1 MANCPILIV
10 SDVERW
16 PDLDFSADADRDPM
30 SDNKVIE
37 ALDLERLRL
46 TGAIEEINREYQGKL
61 TEVAADFRKRGLGI
75 SGPFAKAIADTQ
87 MARAKAIIGKHLEL
101 RRETLSKAPDVGTD
115 ESYLALTVA
124 LERTVDTVGQSI
136 ADQIQRHMGAALE
149 GPPAASIARKSGLEL
164 GSLKAFLRRGVE
176 ILKRESRMS
185 EPERLQQQGKSLP
198 VSERNTRKVWV
209 VYGRNEA
216 ARLAMF
222 QFLRAIGL
230 EPLEWHEATALAQA
244 GAPYVGEVLDRAF
257 AEVQGVVVLLTG
269 DDLAHLR
276 REFVNTDDGPHETTP
291 TPQARPNV
299 LFEAGMAFGRHPEST
314 ILVTL
319 GYTRPF
325 SDVAGRHTVKI
336 TNAIAHRQVLA
347 ARLKTIGCAVVTE
360 TRTDWHEA
368 GDFDAAVPKVVELAP
383 SDEADEEDANFFNAV
398 RQAMHQSGGNVWLPG
413 VGSTEDKVGERLVKR
428 GWLARAE
435 GGGYMI
441 LRRK

>member
-1 MANCPILIV
+1 
-10 SDVERW
+10 
-16 PDLDFSADADRDPM
+16 M
-30 SDNKVIE
+30 SDDKVGE
-37 ALDLERLRL
+37 ALDLERLKL
-46 TGAIEEINREYQGKL
+46 TGAIEEINREYQGKM

-75 SGPFAKAIADTQ
+75 SGPFGKAIADTQ

-101 RRETLSKAPDVGTD
+101 RRETLSKVPDVGTD

-124 LERTVDTVGQSI
+124 LERAVDMVGQSI
-136 ADQIQRHMGAALE
+136 ADQIRRQMGAALE
-149 GPPAASIARKSGLEL
+149 GPPAASIARKSGVDLA
-164 GSLKAFLRRGVE
+164 SLKAFLRREIE
-176 ILKRESRMS
+176 ILKRESGMRELGS
-185 EPERLQQQGKSLP
+185 IQQQGKTLP
-198 VSERNTRKVWV
+198 GSERNPRKIWV

-269 DDLAHLR
+269 DDFVHLR

-325 SDVAGRHTVKI
+325 SDIAGRHTVKI
-336 TNAIAHRQVLA
+336 SNAIAHRQALA
-347 ARLKTIGCAVVTE
+347 SRLTTIGCAVVTE
-360 TRTDWHEA
+360 TRTDWHQA
-368 GDFDAAVPKVVELAP
+368 GDFDAAIPKREEPAP
-383 SDEADEEDANFFNAV
+383 SDEADEEDANFFSAV
-398 RQAMHQSGGNVWLPG
+398 QQAMRQSGGNVWLPG
-413 VGSTEDKVGERLVKR
+413 VGSAADKAGERLVRR

-441 LRRK
+441 LRHS

>member
-1 MANCPILIV
+1 MSNDKV
-10 SDVERW
+10 S
-16 PDLDFSADADRDPM
+16 
-30 SDNKVIE
+30 E

-46 TGAIEEINREYQGKL
+46 TGAIEEINREYQGRM
-61 TEVAADFRKRGLGI
+61 TEVAADFRKRGLGV

-87 MARAKAIIGKHLEL
+87 MARAKAIIGKQLEL
-101 RRETLSKAPDVGTD
+101 RRETLSKVPDVGTD

-124 LERTVDTVGQSI
+124 LERTVDLAGQSV
-136 ADQIQRHMGAALE
+136 ADQIQRQMGAALE
-149 GPPAASIARKSGLEL
+149 GPPAASIARRSALEL
-164 GSLKAFLRRGVE
+164 SSLKAFLRREVE
-176 ILKRESRMS
+176 ILKRESRMR
-185 EPERLQQQGKSLP
+185 EPESIHQQGKTLLA
-198 VSERNTRKVWV
+198 SERNPRKVWV

-269 DDLAHLR
+269 DDLAYLR
-276 REFVNTDDGPHETTP
+276 GEFVNTDDGPHETTP

-325 SDVAGRHTVKI
+325 SDVAGRHTVKVS
-336 TNAIAHRQVLA
+336 NAIAHRQVLA
-347 ARLKTIGCAVVTE
+347 ARLRTIGCAVVTE
-360 TRTDWHEA
+360 ARTDWHQA
-368 GDFDAAVPKVVELAP
+368 GDFDAAVPKREEPAP
-383 SDEADEEDANFFNAV
+383 PDEADEEDVKFFNAV
-398 RQAMHQSGGNVWLPG
+398 QEAMRQSGGNVWLPG
-413 VGSTEDKVGERLVKR
+413 VGSAEDKIGERLVKR
-428 GWLARAE
+428 GWLSRAE
-435 GGGYMI
+435 GSGYMI
-441 LRRK
+441 LRHK

>member
-1 MANCPILIV
+1 MPNSKV
-10 SDVERW
+10 SEV
-16 PDLDFSADADRDPM
+16 
-30 SDNKVIE
+30 
-37 ALDLERLRL
+37 LDLEHLRL
-46 TGAIEEINREYQGKL
+46 TGAIEEINREYQRKM
-61 TEVAADFRKRGLGI
+61 TEVAADYRRRGLGI
-75 SGPFAKAIADTQ
+75 SGPFAKAIAETH

-101 RRETLSKAPDVGTD
+101 RRETVSKVPDVGTD
-115 ESYLALTVA
+115 ESYQALTAA
-124 LERTVDTVGQSI
+124 LERSIDTASQSI
-136 ADQIQRHMGAALE
+136 ADDIQRQMGAALD
-149 GPPAASIARKSGLEL
+149 GPPAASITRRREVER
-164 GSLKAFLRRGVE
+164 GSLKAFARREVE
-176 ILKRESRMS
+176 ILKRESHMRVSRSM
-185 EPERLQQQGKSLP
+185 QQQGEALP
-198 VSERNTRKVWV
+198 ASERNPRKVWV

-216 ARLAMF
+216 ARRAMF

-276 REFVNTDDGPHETTP
+276 REFVKADDGPHEATP

-325 SDVAGRHTVKI
+325 SDVAGRHTIKI
-336 TNAIAHRQVLA
+336 SNAIAHRQVLA

-368 GDFDAAVPKVVELAP
+368 GDFDAAVPKPQDSAA
-383 SDEADEEDANFFNAV
+383 SDETAVQEPALALQNENQTLRAEIRQLNTMLAETVDAEPCPRCRRKGWHVESSEPDPEFGDLGAV
-398 RQAMHQSGGNVWLPG
+398 RRLYKCELCGF
-413 VGSTEDKVGERLVKR
+413 TENQLKTVK
-428 GWLARAE
+428 
-435 GGGYMI
+435 
-441 LRRK
+441 

>member
-1 MANCPILIV
+1 
-10 SDVERW
+10 
-16 PDLDFSADADRDPM
+16 M
-30 SDNKVIE
+30 SDDKVSE
-37 ALDLERLRL
+37 ALNLERLRL
-46 TGAIEEINREYQGKL
+46 TGAIEEINLEYQGKM
-61 TEVAADFRKRGLGI
+61 TEVAADFRKRNLGI
-75 SGPFAKAIADTQ
+75 SGPFGKAIADTQ

-101 RRETLSKAPDVGTD
+101 RRETLSKVPDVGTD

-124 LERTVDTVGQSI
+124 LERTVDMVGQSI
-136 ADQIQRHMGAALE
+136 TDQIQRQMGASLE
-149 GPPAASIARKSGLEL
+149 GPPAVSIARRSGVEVA
-164 GSLKAFLRRGVE
+164 SLKAFVRREIE
-176 ILKRESRMS
+176 ILKRESRMR
-185 EPERLQQQGKSLP
+185 EPESIQHQRKIVP
-198 VSERNTRKVWV
+198 ASERNPHKIWV

-276 REFVNTDDGPHETTP
+276 SEFVNTDDGPHETTP